1 MTKKKILFVL
11 GTRPEVIKLAP
22 VIKEVKTYSH
32 KVETLIC
39 LTGQHKE
46 LAEQALTAF
55 EIFPD
60 FDLQLMKKGHTLSK
74 LNALLLDNFDKIL
87 SKVEPDMVV
96 VHGDTTTAMSAALA
110 TFYKKIPIAH
120 IEAGLRTNNIF
131 SPFPEE
137 FNRQTIS
144 KITSLHFAPTAQNAK
159 NLIEEGC
166 DEKTIFVTG
175 NTVIDALQ
183 LVENLIQK
191 NSLLKKKLSDKL
203 KQKMNCSVENTQF
216 ILITCHRR
224 ENFGEPLKNICEA
237 IKELATKFENMHY
250 IFPVHLNPNIKTEV
264 HKTIGN
270 IKNIHLIEPVDYFEF
285 IYLMLNSYFVISD
298 SGGIQEEAPSLR
310 KPLLVTREIT
320 ERQEVKES
328 GMAKLVGYNKK
339 LIVDSAVEL
348 IMDNSVYEAMQNEN
362 NPFATQDASTK
373 IVEILVDRI

>member
-203 KQKMNCSVENTQF
+203 KQKMNCSVENMQF

-298 SGGIQEEAPSLR
+298 SGGIQEEAPSLG
-310 KPLLVTREIT
+310 KPVLVMRETT
-320 ERQEVKES
+320 ERPES
-328 GMAKLVGYNKK
+328 IKAGTSILVGTNKEMIIDQVDILLNNRAKYNK
-339 LIVDSAVEL
+339 ISRAH
-348 IMDNSVYEAMQNEN
+348 
-362 NPFATQDASTK
+362 NPFGDGNAVQKIINFLTK
-373 IVEILVDRI
+373 